1 MELFLSFV
9 SIIAY
14 IIGYPTIAGIV
25 GLVALV
31 IFIWFYSRKKEPYRV
46 FVPWLVIAIL
56 FNIFL
61 IHYKPNY
68 LLSIGITS
76 SISTW
81 VTSLLMLLYF
91 KWINR

>member
-1 MELFLSFV
+1 MELFLSFI

-14 IIGYPTIAGIV
+14 IIGYHTVSGVIGLI
-25 GLVALV
+25 GLVAFV
-31 IFIWFYSRKKEPYRV
+31 WFYSKQKDPYIV
-46 FVPWLVIAIL
+46 FIPWLVIAIL

-81 VTSLLMLLYF
+81 VTSLLMFFYF